1 MNFNLLCDWFVD
13 NKLSIHL
20 EDKTKS
26 ILFGTKKKLKRL
38 RELDI
43 RYGDVKIKQHP
54 HVKYLD
60 SSCSGESMAL
70 HALTKINGKLKFL
83 Y

>member
-20 EDKTKS
+20 GEDQTKS
-26 ILFGTKKKLKRL
+26 KNILFGTKKKLKRL

-54 HVKYLD
+54 MSNILVVYLIVAVA
-60 SSCSGESMAL
+60 GNRWHYM
-70 HALTKINGKLKFL
+70 H
-83 Y
+83 